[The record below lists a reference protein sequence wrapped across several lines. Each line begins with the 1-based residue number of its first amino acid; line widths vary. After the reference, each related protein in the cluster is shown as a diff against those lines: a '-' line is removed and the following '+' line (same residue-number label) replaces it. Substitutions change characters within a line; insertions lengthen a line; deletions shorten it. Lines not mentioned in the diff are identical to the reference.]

1 MKPYES
7 EDITSRPPEPTFF
20 LDRTIDNPTV
30 LNGLRSIG
38 CSVIPHRE
46 LFKHDEDDNV
56 WIEEVSKKG
65 YIIITNDKKIRS
77 RALEIKSVIIHKA
90 RMLCLTNGNMSSLTQ
105 LEVLKSGMGL
115 IKKHIQSAQPPY
127 IVRVRRGSGKN
138 QKVSL
143 NPLKLPIYNIK
154 L

>member
-1 MKPYES
+1 MKPYEL

-65 YIIITNDKKIRS
+65 YIIITNDKK
-77 RALEIKSVIIHKA
+77 SVVEH
-90 RMLCLTNGNMSSLTQ
+90 
-105 LEVLKSGMGL
+105 
-115 IKKHIQSAQPPY
+115 
-127 IVRVRRGSGKN
+127 
-138 QKVSL
+138 
-143 NPLKLPIYNIK
+143 
-154 L
+154 

>member
-7 EDITSRPPEPTFF
+7 ADITSKPPEPTFF
-20 LDRTIDNPTV
+20 LDRTIDNPIV
-30 LNGLRSIG
+30 LNGLRGIG
-38 CSVIPHRE
+38 CSVIPHHE
-46 LFKHDEDDNV
+46 LFRHDEDDSV

-90 RMLCLTNGNMSSLTQ
+90 RMLCLTNGNMSSSTQ
-105 LEVLKSGMGL
+105 LEVLKSGMDL
-115 IKKHIQSAQPPY
+115 IKKHIQKAEPPY
-127 IVRVRRGSGKN
+127 IVKVRRGDSKN

-143 NPLKLPIYNIK
+143 NPLKLPLDNY
-154 L
+154 

>member
-1 MKPYES
+1 
-7 EDITSRPPEPTFF
+7 
-20 LDRTIDNPTV
+20 
-30 LNGLRSIG
+30 
-38 CSVIPHRE
+38 
-46 LFKHDEDDNV
+46 
-56 WIEEVSKKG
+56 
-65 YIIITNDKKIRS
+65 
-77 RALEIKSVIIHKA
+77 
-90 RMLCLTNGNMSSLTQ
+90 MLCLTNGNMSSLTQ
-105 LEVLKSGMGL
+105 LEVLKSGMGF

>member
-7 EDITSRPPEPTFF
+7 EDTTSRLPEPTFF

-30 LNGLRSIG
+30 LNGLRDIG
-38 CSVIPHRE
+38 CSVIPHHA
-46 LFKHDEDDNV
+46 LFKHNEDDNV

-65 YIIITNDKKIRS
+65 YIIITNDKKISS

-90 RMLCLTNGNMSSLTQ
+90 RMLCLTNGNMSSSTQ

-115 IKKHIQSAQPPY
+115 IKKHIKEAVPPY
-127 IVRVRRGSGKN
+127 IVRVRRGDGKI

-143 NPLKLPIYNIK
+143 NPLKLPIDQY
-154 L
+154 

>member
-7 EDITSRPPEPTFF
+7 EDITSRPPEPCFF
-20 LDRTIDNPTV
+20 LDRTIDNRIV
-30 LNGLRSIG
+30 LEGLRELG
-38 CSVIPHRE
+38 CSVIPHRDM
-46 LFKHDEDDNV
+46 FKHDEDDDV

-65 YIIITNDKKIRS
+65 YIIITNDKKIRT

-90 RMLCLTNGNMSSLTQ
+90 RMLCLTNGNMSSSTQ
-105 LEVLKSGMGL
+105 LEVLKSGIGL
-115 IKKHIQSAQPPY
+115 IKKHIQNANPPY

-143 NPLKLPIYNIK
+143 NPLKLPIDKFK